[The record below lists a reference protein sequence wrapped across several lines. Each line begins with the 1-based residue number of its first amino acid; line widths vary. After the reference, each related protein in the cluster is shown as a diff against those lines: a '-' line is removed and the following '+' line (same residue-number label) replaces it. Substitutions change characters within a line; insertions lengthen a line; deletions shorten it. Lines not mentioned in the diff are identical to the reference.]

1 MLYMNTAKPH
11 FSDSLAHFNEVL
23 TWAQNQDVEG
33 LRNFFARESHLPL
46 LGISSG
52 GASSPLHYACLL
64 YGTANGI
71 GRAITPLEFA
81 SISDNAVKNSKVLI
95 LSNSGHGTDPEYTGR
110 RAFTLNPGR
119 SACITTP
126 SSDNVLIPRA
136 EKTGASA
143 FVYDWP
149 TFGCTGFVSSLS
161 HIASFGLIYKAFTG
175 DSDFASK
182 LSFTPAP
189 EANFTYR
196 TRVAGGEVKL
206 LGSYK
211 HYIILYGGYGEP
223 AAIDLETKFHE
234 SGIASVQLADYR
246 NFTHGRFIFES
257 NNFDDTC
264 IVLLRTHRE
273 KKFSEQAILEAK
285 GIHKDKATGMLP
297 DLFPADMPVVI
308 IDTEHDSPLA
318 SIDLLMKS
326 QVFFSSAADSY
337 GVDPFNPSN
346 PKKIDKRVLRGKPFP
361 GIAKATLQ
369 NDFGL

>member
-1 MLYMNTAKPH
+1 MNRTKPH
-11 FSDSLAHFNEVL
+11 FSDSLSHFEEVL
-23 TWAQNQDVEG
+23 TWAQDQDVSG
-33 LRNFFARESHLPL
+33 LRSFLLRESHLPL

-64 YGTANGI
+64 YGTANGV

-81 SISDNAVKNSKVLI
+81 SLSDNAVRNSKVLI
-95 LSNSGHGTDPEYTGR
+95 LSSSGHGTDPEYTGR

-126 SSDNVLIPRA
+126 GDDNILVPRA

-149 TFGCTGFVSSLS
+149 SFGCTGFVGCLN
-161 HIASFGLIYKAFTG
+161 HIAIFGLVYKAFTG

-182 LSFTPAP
+182 LPFRPDPDS
-189 EANFTYR
+189 NFIYR
-196 TRVAGGEVKL
+196 TRAAGGEVKPFS
-206 LGSYK
+206 SYK
-211 HYIILYGGYGEP
+211 HYIVLYGGYGEP
-223 AAIDLETKFHE
+223 AAVDLETKFHE

-264 IVLLRTHRE
+264 IVLIRTPRE
-273 KKFSEQAILEAK
+273 KKFSEQCILEAK
-285 GIHKDKATGMLP
+285 GIHKDKATGVLP
-297 DLFPADMPVVI
+297 DLFPADMPVVL
-308 IDTEHDSPLA
+308 IDTGHDSALA

-326 QVFFSSAADSY
+326 QVFFSAAADAC
-337 GVDPFNPSN
+337 GMDPFNPSN
-346 PKKIDKRVLRGKPFP
+346 PMKIDKRALRQKPFP
-361 GIAKATLQ
+361 GIARATLQ
-369 NDFGL
+369 NDFGC

>member
-1 MLYMNTAKPH
+1 MNSTKPH
-11 FSDSLAHFNEVL
+11 FSDSLAHFNDVL
-23 TWAQNQDVEG
+23 TWAQNQDVDG
-33 LRNFFARESHLPL
+33 LRSFLLSESHLPL

-52 GASSPLHYACLL
+52 GASSPLHYACLM

-95 LSNSGHGTDPEYTGR
+95 LSNSGHGVDPEYTGR

-143 FVYDWP
+143 FIYDWP
-149 TFGCTGFVSSLS
+149 SFGCTGFVSSLS
-161 HIASFGLIYKAFTG
+161 HIATFGLFYKAFTG

-182 LSFTPAP
+182 LAFSPVP
-189 EANFTYR
+189 ESNFVYR
-196 TRVAGGEVKL
+196 TRVAGGEVKP

-211 HYIILYGGYGEP
+211 HYIVLYGGYGEP

-264 IVLLRTHRE
+264 IVLLRTPRE

-285 GIHKDKATGMLP
+285 GIHKGKSTGVLP

-326 QVFFSSAADSY
+326 QVFFSAAADSAEIE
-337 GVDPFNPSN
+337 PFNPSN
-346 PKKIDKRVLRGKPFP
+346 PKKIDKRALRQKPFP

-369 NDFGL
+369 NDFEL